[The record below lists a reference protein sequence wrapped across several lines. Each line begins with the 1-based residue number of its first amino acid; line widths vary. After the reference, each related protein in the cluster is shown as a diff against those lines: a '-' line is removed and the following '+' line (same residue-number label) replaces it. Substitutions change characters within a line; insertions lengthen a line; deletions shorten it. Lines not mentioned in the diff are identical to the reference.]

1 MLTMGI
7 SIIENSD
14 LFIGAAWSIEEIHLA
29 RFRFKEDNEDFVS
42 DEEFHRKLGDDYSP
56 PCFQLTY
63 EADRQAAK
71 QRILDRRSHKELEL
85 ASTGIYIRFLFY
97 YNIFTY
103 I

>member
-14 LFIGAAWSIEEIHLA
+14 LFIETASFNEEMHLA
-29 RFRFKEDNEDFVS
+29 KFRFKEDDEDFVS
-42 DEEFHRKLGDDYSP
+42 DEELHRELGDDYSSL
-56 PCFQLTY
+56 CSQLTY

-71 QRILDRRSHKELEL
+71 QRILERRSHKELES
-85 ASTGIYIRFLFY
+85 ASTGISIRFLFY